1 MKKIL
6 LLAAVLGFV
15 GVGLLTGCQ
24 KSETTPPPAEPS
36 TNAPAAP
43 ATNAPAAP
51 APAQ

>member
-24 KSETTPPPAEPS
+24 KKSETATPSAPEAPS

-43 ATNAPAAP
+43 AATNAPA
-51 APAQ
+51 Q